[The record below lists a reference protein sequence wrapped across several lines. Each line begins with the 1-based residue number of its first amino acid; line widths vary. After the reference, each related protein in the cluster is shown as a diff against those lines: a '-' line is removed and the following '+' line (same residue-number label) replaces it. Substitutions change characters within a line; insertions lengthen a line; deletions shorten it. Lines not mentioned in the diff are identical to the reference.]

1 MAGAL
6 TRLHYDSQT
15 EWERNL
21 RQANLLCR
29 KLDSSFSVN
38 NKRCFSPYASSR
50 QQQIQ
55 PIHSG
60 DQIDIESTIRGFNK
74 IHSKSNSHQVPDPLD
89 EFLTEVLD
97 NCPDELETEYTRYTH
112 PAHEIK
118 GLTVPDMRLDYPL
131 KDPQCQIFESFASN
145 TRLQARDSFRADY
158 QEPLDQSVFLP
169 KINKRY

>member
-6 TRLHYDSQT
+6 TRLHYDTQT

-29 KLDSSFSVN
+29 QLDSHFSVN
-38 NKRCFSPYASSR
+38 KTRCFSPYASSR
-50 QQQIQ
+50 QQPTQ
-55 PIHSG
+55 PIHSKS
-60 DQIDIESTIRGFNK
+60 QVDIESTIRGFNK
-74 IHSKSNSHQVPDPLD
+74 IHSKSNTHQVPDPLD

-97 NCPDELETEYTRYTH
+97 NCPDGLETEYTRYTY
-112 PAHEIK
+112 PAYEIK
-118 GLTVPDMRLDYPL
+118 GLTVSDMRLDYPL

-158 QEPLDQSVFLP
+158 QEPLDQSQALP
-169 KINKRY
+169 NYRGRY